1 MLLLAPDMRY
11 LQSIFKLIFAA
22 PKFVRMKY
30 FSTIIF
36 LLFFS
41 AVSVHAQGVRRL
53 LLFAGDSTNSDLK
66 IQREWLQADSAGVV
80 QRDIWIAIFADA
92 RTFRRMY
99 DHHDVDR
106 DEFTLVLMRKDGTQQ
121 FRSEKPVP
129 LKDLFEIIDSP
140 PAQAVEIGNNKPRN
154 NQN

>member
-1 MLLLAPDMRY
+1 
-11 LQSIFKLIFAA
+11 
-22 PKFVRMKY
+22 MKY
-30 FSTIIF
+30 FTTILFI
-36 LLFFS
+36 LFFS
-41 AVSVHAQGVRRL
+41 AVSLQAQGVRRL
-53 LLFAGDSTNSDLK
+53 LLFAGDTSNTDLK
-66 IQREWLQADSAGVV
+66 LQRQWLQSDSAGVV

-106 DEFTLVLMRKDGTQQ
+106 DEFTLVLMKKDGTEQ

-129 LKDLFEIIDSP
+129 TKELFELIDSP
-140 PAQAVEIGNNKPRN
+140 PAKAIEIGNSKPRN

>member
-1 MLLLAPDMRY
+1 MRY
-11 LQSIFKLIFAA
+11 LQRIPKAFIAP
-22 PKFVRMKY
+22 PKFERMKY
-30 FSTIIF
+30 FTIILF
-36 LLFFS
+36 LLTVATAS
-41 AVSVHAQGVRRL
+41 MQAQGVRRL
-53 LLFAGDSTNSDLK
+53 LLFAGDTTNADLK
-66 IQREWLQADSAGVV
+66 LQRKWLQSDSAGVV

-106 DEFTLVLMRKDGTQQ
+106 EEFTLVLMKKDGTEQ

-140 PAQAVEIGNNKPRN
+140 PAQATEIGNSKPRN